1 MKRIRIGF
9 FTGWRCEYGLTV
21 ELLRILD
28 DDPEIELL
36 IYPNGLHLLKKFG
49 YTVDEIEEDGFTIGE
64 KIYSYTEKGEDK
76 VFELTNSINMIY
88 KVISEAKLDGII
100 VNGDRIEAYAAA
112 LSAHFCKIPIFH
124 IGGGVITKG
133 AVDDIYRY
141 NITNLADVHFVT
153 NKSAYE
159 RLLKLETLNIDN
171 IHFSGS
177 TAIDRILKFK
187 KEPGNINDIFPAI
200 RPGRF
205 ALMTF
210 HPVTRRNEPTKDIM
224 GEAIGIILKNKF
236 DVLITYPNNDVGY
249 ERILSEI
256 EKWSSNPNVFVSKN
270 LGAKAYYSALNDCT
284 FVIGNSSSGVIEAP
298 YFNKVVLNVGSRQE
312 GRDKDDLVKDIGTES
327 MLNAI
332 NEGFKDGWKNA
343 DCSNLYGSGDS
354 SKKIVN
360 IIKKYSQ

>member
-1 MKRIRIGF
+1 
-9 FTGWRCEYGLTV
+9 
-21 ELLRILD
+21 
-28 DDPEIELL
+28 
-36 IYPNGLHLLKKFG
+36 
-49 YTVDEIEEDGFTIGE
+49 
-64 KIYSYTEKGEDK
+64 
-76 VFELTNSINMIY
+76 
-88 KVISEAKLDGII
+88 
-100 VNGDRIEAYAAA
+100 
-112 LSAHFCKIPIFH
+112 
-124 IGGGVITKG
+124 
-133 AVDDIYRY
+133 
-141 NITNLADVHFVT
+141 
-153 NKSAYE
+153 
-159 RLLKLETLNIDN
+159 
-171 IHFSGS
+171 
-177 TAIDRILKFK
+177 
-187 KEPGNINDIFPAI
+187 
-200 RPGRF
+200 
-205 ALMTF
+205 MTF